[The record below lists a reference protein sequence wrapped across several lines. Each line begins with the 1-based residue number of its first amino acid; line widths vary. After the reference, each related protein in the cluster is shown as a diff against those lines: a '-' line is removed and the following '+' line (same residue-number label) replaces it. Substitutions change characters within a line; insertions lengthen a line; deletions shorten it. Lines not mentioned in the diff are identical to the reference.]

1 MLNSE
6 RFLLDL
12 LRKKITTS
20 DGAIVPVI
28 KRSYPLDKTPCI
40 CLDNSGGANIIQKF
54 KLHNPQEYLVDRTQS
69 YVNIH
74 LYANNE
80 DQRHYLMDRIREAIH
95 LVEQDHYKYCSNLTD
110 NNVCETT
117 GTQCAAIGS
126 ETAKGYKHQCPD
138 PEEYEYENLFT
149 KYNII
154 RGSFQVDPAF
164 DTDDLTKKP
173 VLLHSV
179 FKTSMIYDDKY
190 LVGGKLSDTMSQET
204 TINGDI

>member
-12 LRKKITTS
+12 LRNKITTS
-20 DGAIVPVI
+20 EGVIVPVI
-28 KRSYPLDKTPCI
+28 KRSYPLDMSPCI
-40 CLDNSGGANIIQKF
+40 CLDNSGGAQIIQKF
-54 KLHNPQEYLVDRTQS
+54 KLHTPHEYLVDRIHS

-74 LYANNE
+74 LYANKE
-80 DQRHYLMDRIREAIH
+80 DERHYLIDRIREAVR
-95 LVEQDHYKYCSNLTD
+95 LVEQENYKYCSRLGE
-110 NNVCETT
+110 NNICETT
-117 GTQCAAIGS
+117 GETCEAITS
-126 ETAKGYKHQCPD
+126 ETGKGYKNQCPK

-154 RGSFQVDPAF
+154 RDTLQVDPAF

-179 FKTSMIYDDKY
+179 LKTSMIYDDKY
-190 LVGGKLSDTMSQET
+190 LVGGKLSDTISQET
-204 TINGDI
+204 TMNGDI